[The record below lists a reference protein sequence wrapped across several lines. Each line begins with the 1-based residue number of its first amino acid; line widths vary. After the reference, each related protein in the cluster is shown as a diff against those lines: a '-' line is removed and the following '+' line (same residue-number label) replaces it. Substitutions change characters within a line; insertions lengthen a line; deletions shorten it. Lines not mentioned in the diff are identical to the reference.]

1 MSIAT
6 VVVSEARSSLN
17 VVVSEARSSVNVS
30 PEVADVTVS
39 TSGPSG
45 PPGPT
50 GPPGPPGLVLDDS
63 ARVNQSVVYYDAA
76 TSSYKADS
84 NWTFSTITDG
94 GNF

>member
-6 VVVSEARSSLN
+6 AVVSEARSSLN
-17 VVVSEARSSVNVS
+17 VVVSQARSSVNVS
-30 PEVADVTVS
+30 PEVVGVTVS
-39 TSGPSG
+39 TSGPS
-45 PPGPT
+45 
-50 GPPGPPGLVLDDS
+50 GPPGLVLDDS

-76 TSSYKADS
+76 ASSYKADS